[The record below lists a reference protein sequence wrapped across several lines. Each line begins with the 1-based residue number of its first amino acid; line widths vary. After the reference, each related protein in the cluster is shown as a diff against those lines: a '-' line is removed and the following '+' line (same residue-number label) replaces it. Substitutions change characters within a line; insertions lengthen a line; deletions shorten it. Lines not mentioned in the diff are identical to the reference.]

1 MEKQHT
7 YFEEESINIKA
18 YLIKLL
24 RYWYVYPITLLIS
37 FIIAFFII
45 KTKHP
50 VYRVTTSILIKDE
63 QSLMDPETVLQNA
76 VSPFSSAD
84 YKLQNEIQIL
94 KSYELTKRT
103 IQQLDFSVSY
113 FKEEKFLARELYK
126 NTPFIVRFDPAHPQL
141 AGLKIFIKK
150 IEENKFKIWAVG
162 ENIPLYIFS
171 GHRITKTIPV
181 IEFSD
186 IISPNKSFESNM
198 FSFAIEQTGQMEPGE
213 IYFFTF
219 RTLESLV
226 NEFQH
231 FEIENVKY
239 SSVLKLIFDGTN
251 IQKSED
257 FLNKLNQVYLNRA
270 VEKKN
275 RIALNTIEFIDSQI
289 NDISDSLRIAEK
301 NLENY
306 RSSQKIMNIDFQSQ
320 QAYQQLERLQNQ
332 KAELILKQKYYSYLQ
347 NYLTENRDL
356 QDLISPS
363 SMGIDDQLLNSL
375 IMELTRLYAEKIDVM
390 VNSKKDN
397 PYLESVKMKIDNQ
410 KQTLLEN
417 IENSLDRAK
426 ISLNDINGRIDKLTA
441 EVQSL
446 PQTERKLFSYQR
458 EFQLHDALYTF
469 LLQKRSEMQIAKAS
483 NFPEHEVIDYPR
495 ATQNSLVAP
504 NKKMIYLISF
514 FLGLAV
520 PVSTILLFD
529 YFNDKISEL
538 SDVEK
543 ITDHNVMGNIIRNT
557 ENTQKILQE
566 KPKSNI
572 AESFRSL
579 RTNILYSYNGVNNP
593 VIMVTSSMMD
603 EGKSFVSLNLAT
615 GFALYNAKV
624 LLLSFDLRKPTIS
637 TLLDLHT
644 ENGLS
649 TFLSDQ
655 CELKDIIFE
664 TEVKNLWTIPS
675 GPISPNPS
683 ELIASDKT
691 KQLFKKLKKQFD
703 YIIIDTPPIGI
714 VADALMLEKYSDI
727 NLFIIRHN
735 YTKKRI
741 LSNLLSSLAKKKIH
755 NINLVI
761 NDINLKNRNYEYSY
775 GYGYGNGYGYP

>member
-7 YFEEESINIKA
+7 SFEEESVDIKA
-18 YLIKLL
+18 YILKLL
-24 RYWYVYPITLLIS
+24 GYWYIYPITLGIS
-37 FIIAFFII
+37 FILAFFII
-45 KTKHP
+45 KTTHP

-94 KSYELTKRT
+94 KSYDLTKRT

-113 FKEEKFLARELYK
+113 FKEEKFLDRELYK
-126 NTPFIVRFDPAHPQL
+126 SSPFTIKFDRGHPQP
-141 AGLKIFIKK
+141 AGLKIFIQKG
-150 IEENKFKIWAVG
+150 EDNRFKIWADG
-162 ENIPLYIFS
+162 EDIPLYLFS
-171 GHRITKTIPV
+171 DDRIKYTVPG
-181 IEFSD
+181 IEFSEHIAPD
-186 IISPNKSFESNM
+186 ESLKRNWCSFTV
-198 FSFAIEQTGQMEPGE
+198 EQNGPMETGKV
-213 IYFFTF
+213 YFFIF
-219 RTLESLV
+219 RTPESLV

-239 SSVLKLIFDGTN
+239 SSVLKIIFDGTN
-251 IQKSED
+251 IQKSKD
-257 FLNKLNQVYLNRA
+257 FLNKLNQVYLNRG

-275 RIALNTIEFIDSQI
+275 RIALNTIDFIDSQI
-289 NDISDSLRIAEK
+289 SDISDSLRIAEK

-347 NYLTENRDL
+347 NYLTEDRDL

-363 SMGIDDQLLNSL
+363 SMGIDDQLLNNL
-375 IMELTRLYAEKIDVM
+375 ILELTRLYAEKVDVM
-390 VNSKKDN
+390 VNSKREN
-397 PYLESVKMKIDNQ
+397 PYLESVKLKIENQ
-410 KQTLLEN
+410 KNTLLEN

-426 ISLNDINGRIDKLTA
+426 ISLNDINDRIDKLTA
-441 EVQSL
+441 EVQTL

-495 ATQNSLVAP
+495 AGKNNLIAP

-514 FLGLAV
+514 FLGLGI
-520 PVSTILLFD
+520 PVSIILLFD

-538 SDVEK
+538 NDVQK

-557 ENTQKILQE
+557 ENTSMVLQDV
-566 KPKSNI
+566 PNSNI

-579 RTNILYSYNGVNNP
+579 RTNILYTLKGKQSP
-593 VIMVTSSMMD
+593 VMMVTSSMMG

-615 GFALYNAKV
+615 GFALYHAKV

-637 TLLDLHT
+637 TLLNLHQ
-644 ENGLS
+644 EKGLS
-649 TFLSDQ
+649 TYLSQ
-655 CELKDIIFE
+655 HCRLEDIIFQ
-664 TEVKNLWTIPS
+664 TEIKNLWTIPS
-675 GPISPNPS
+675 GPIPPNPS
-683 ELIASDKT
+683 ELIASEKT
-691 KQLFKKLKKQFD
+691 NQLFDELRKKFD

-714 VADALMLEKYSDI
+714 VADALMLENYSDI

-741 LSNLLSSLAKKKIH
+741 LSNLLNNLNTKKIKD
-755 NINLVI
+755 ISLVV
-761 NDINLKNRNYEYSY
+761 NDINLKTRNYEYSY
-775 GYGYGNGYGYP
+775 GYGYGYY